1 MSQVFYFFCRKGFVS
16 ISCKKSRLQEKL
28 DLEGSV
34 SVLQHSSSSKSLV
47 GGGERLAGESVKE
60 IIINI
65 NSNINM
71 SVMEINI
78 LTKT

>member
-1 MSQVFYFFCRKGFVS
+1 MFYFFCRKGFVS

-47 GGGERLAGESVKE
+47 GGRERLAGESVTK
-60 IIINI
+60 INI
-65 NSNINM
+65 NINM